1 MEAPTDVLGCSVAF
15 VGLGAMGCGMAANLQ
30 AGMRR
35 KKMSPL
41 LVWNRTPAKA
51 EQVAA
56 ETGAKAVGELTGLA
70 SANIVL
76 SCLPSSKEV
85 AAVAGTLGPL
95 LARGSLWID
104 CTSGE
109 PLATRAIAAD
119 LAEAGVAMVDCP
131 VSGGPAGAA
140 SGQLTA
146 MVGGDDAAVARATQL
161 IALFAKKKI
170 VRCGGLGCACA
181 VKSVNNALNVSHLV
195 LGAEG
200 LIALAKFGV
209 PPEVALNAINGSSG
223 RSLQTEERLPKEVLS
238 RKFVSAATVG
248 LVCDPCRDADVTD
261 RCCEQGYG
269 FKLGLMLKDV
279 TIALTDVLQP
289 PADGAAAA
297 EAEARGTKRKLEDAG
312 DAEGG
317 VAGGTGIVQSVRR
330 LLTQAVAQ
338 EGYDA
343 DYSKAVRPLEKQAG
357 VELHAGRASDNY
369 EPPPYQAGATSAL

>member
-56 ETGAKAVGELTGLA
+56 ETGARAVGELTGLA

-109 PLATRAIAAD
+109 PLATRSIAAD

-238 RKFVSAATVG
+238 RNFVSPDQQRHKKTPQ
-248 LVCDPCRDADVTD
+248 LSDAD
-261 RCCEQGYG
+261 RCCQQGYG

-297 EAEARGTKRKLEDAG
+297 EAEARGTKRKLEEAG

-369 EPPPYQAGATSAL
+369 EPPPYQASATNAL

>member
-109 PLATRAIAAD
+109 PLATRSIAAS
-119 LAEAGVAMVDCP
+119 LAEAGVSMIDCP

-238 RKFVSAATVG
+238 RKFVSPATG
-248 LVCDPCRDADVTD
+248 L
-261 RCCEQGYG
+261 
-269 FKLGLMLKDV
+269 
-279 TIALTDVLQP
+279 
-289 PADGAAAA
+289 
-297 EAEARGTKRKLEDAG
+297 
-312 DAEGG
+312 
-317 VAGGTGIVQSVRR
+317 
-330 LLTQAVAQ
+330 
-338 EGYDA
+338 
-343 DYSKAVRPLEKQAG
+343 
-357 VELHAGRASDNY
+357 
-369 EPPPYQAGATSAL
+369 

>member
-56 ETGAKAVGELTGLA
+56 ETGAKAVGELAGLA

-109 PLATRAIAAD
+109 PLATRSIAAS
-119 LAEAGVAMVDCP
+119 LAEAGVSMVDCP

-238 RKFVSAATVG
+238 RKF
-248 LVCDPCRDADVTD
+248 
-261 RCCEQGYG
+261 GYG

-297 EAEARGTKRKLEDAG
+297 EAEARGTKRKLEEAG
-312 DAEGG
+312 EEEGE
-317 VAGGTGIVQSVRR
+317 AGGTGIVQSVRR

-369 EPPPYQAGATSAL
+369 EPPPYQASATNAL